1 VNQPTCTNDP
11 GFITKYPFT
20 REGMAKYTILTS
32 KTPLT
37 DLPNTQDGRQ
47 LLEKARDML
56 NEVLTRGSVPARAL
70 GGSDDSELLVHYLAV
85 VLTAG
90 LDKTLWR
97 RVADTMSKRFS
108 KYLENEDLDCI
119 IYIAWGFGIEAVPID
134 ALGFGGGLGLAYD
147 VGVRVWSYLR
157 FMPKNDPNWKLVN
170 RFLTRGWVLLTR
182 RELVRLVE
190 EAVEA
195 RVMSLVE
202 DYSKKPDVVRALA
215 NAVGGLGV
223 QRSIVTSVATTTTTG
238 VVGVT
243 VKRRRVGGVP
253 PCMGAIISEVKSG
266 GNPSHQARFAL
277 AAFMLRRCQDSGRD
291 VHDCVEEVVGLF
303 RTVADFDEKKT
314 RYQVEHIAGLRGG
327 RKAYMPPSC
336 EEMNSLGLCPTN
348 LGCGVRNPLAYGLR
362 GGGSG
367 KKGGRR
373 RRSRR
378 SRTRSN

>member
-1 VNQPTCTNDP
+1 VALPTCTNDP
-11 GFITKYPFT
+11 GFIAKYPFT
-20 REGMAKYTILTS
+20 REGMAKYTVLTS

-37 DLPNTQDGRQ
+37 DLPNTQEGRQ

-56 NEVLTRGSVPARAL
+56 REVFTRGSVPARVL
-70 GGSDDSELLVHYLAV
+70 GGGDGDSELLVHYLAV

-90 LDKTLWR
+90 LDKALWR
-97 RVADTMSKRFS
+97 RVADAESKRFS
-108 KYLENEDLDCI
+108 SLLEGEGLDCI
-119 IYIAWGFGIEAVPID
+119 MYIAWGFGIEAVPID

-157 FMPKNDPNWKLVN
+157 FAPRNDPNWKLVN

-202 DYSKKPDVVRALA
+202 DYSKRADVVGALT
-215 NAVGGLGV
+215 NAVGGFGV
-223 QRSIVTSVATTTTTG
+223 QRSLVTSVTTTATTGT
-238 VVGVT
+238 VGVT

-253 PCMGAIISEVKSG
+253 PCMGAIISEIKSG

-277 AAFMLRRCQDSGRD
+277 AAFMLRRCMDEGRD

-303 RTVADFDEKKT
+303 RTVADFDERVT

-327 RKAYMPPSC
+327 RKVYMPPSC

-348 LGCGVRNPLAYGLR
+348 LGCGVKNPLAYGLS
-362 GGGSG
+362 GGG
-367 KKGGRR
+367 KKGRRGKRGKKRGR
-373 RRSRR
+373 
-378 SRTRSN
+378 T

>member
-1 VNQPTCTNDP
+1 MNQPTCTNDP